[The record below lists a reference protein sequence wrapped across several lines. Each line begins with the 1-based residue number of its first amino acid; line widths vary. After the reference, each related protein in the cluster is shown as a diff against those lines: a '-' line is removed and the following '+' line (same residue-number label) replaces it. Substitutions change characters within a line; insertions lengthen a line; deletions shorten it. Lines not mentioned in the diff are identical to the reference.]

1 MNKNF
6 VEEVKET
13 PDTLDDHVLASMM
26 QNPEGSAMVKIDGVP
41 SWIYYQNIKPRRMI
55 GAIVVPEEV
64 IFHN

>member
-41 SWIYYQNIKPRRMI
+41 SWIYY
-55 GAIVVPEEV
+55 
-64 IFHN
+64 